1 MNTAEAEGHF
11 GSCDV
16 NTEAEL
22 PEFRLYKAHTGV
34 CLESPDKQFDLK
46 WVAKELN
53 VNMKP
58 SRLTELT
65 DTTFT
70 KFVHNPKKNSIIEV
84 YAPRCISCQNQ
95 YNDLERILVAFDVVV
110 VVSYDPSLNLFSSV
124 RLIVTDIVISVLNSI
139 CQHYHTFCIILSGN
153 LTLTNSQQYKEIQQ
167 CWITSMD

>member
-16 NTEAEL
+16 NTEAEY

-53 VNMKP
+53 VKIKP
-58 SRLTELT
+58 SRWTELT
-65 DTTFT
+65 DKTFT
-70 KFVHNPKKNSIIEV
+70 KFVHNPKKSSIIEV

-95 YNDLERILVAFDVVV
+95 YNDLERILIAFDVFIVV
-110 VVSYDPSLNLFSSV
+110 GYNLV
-124 RLIVTDIVISVLNSI
+124 
-139 CQHYHTFCIILSGN
+139 
-153 LTLTNSQQYKEIQQ
+153 
-167 CWITSMD
+167 

>member
-53 VNMKP
+53 VKMKP
-58 SRLTELT
+58 SRWTELT
-65 DTTFT
+65 DKTFT
-70 KFVHNPKKNSIIEV
+70 KFVRNPKKNSVIEV
-84 YAPRCISCQNQ
+84 YAPRCVSCQNQ
-95 YNDLERILVAFDVVV
+95 YNDLERILVAFDVSV
-110 VVSYDPSLNLFSSV
+110 VVSYDLSLNLFSSV
-124 RLIVTDIVISVLNSI
+124 RLIVIDIVVSVLNST
-139 CQHYHTFCIILSGN
+139 CQHYHTSCIIPLGN
-153 LTLTNSQQYKEIQQ
+153 LTLTNSQQYKEIQR

>member
-53 VNMKP
+53 VKMKP
-58 SRLTELT
+58 SRWTELT
-65 DTTFT
+65 DKTFT
-70 KFVHNPKKNSIIEV
+70 KFVHNPKKNSVIE
-84 YAPRCISCQNQ
+84 
-95 YNDLERILVAFDVVV
+95 AFDVVV